1 MNIYAFIMKEKI
13 TFLGIETSCDETAA
27 AVIRENEKGTADV
40 LSNVV
45 SSQIAEHEKFGGV
58 VPELA
63 ARAHLENIEFIINK
77 SLKDAKISL
86 NDIDGIAATAGP
98 GLIVC
103 LTVGLNIGKSI
114 AAFSN
119 KPFIGVNHLEG
130 HALSP
135 GLEKKIEFPYLLLLI
150 SGGHTQYLIVKDV
163 NQYEQL
169 GTTIDDALGEAF
181 DKTAKML
188 GLGYPG
194 GPAVEKFSKL
204 GDKDYFKLPEP
215 IINKAGCNL
224 SFAGLKTAVLR
235 ESKKINGNDSMKY
248 NLAASFQNTINK
260 ILFKKTKVA
269 IETFKDRTKKKEV
282 QLIVAGGVA
291 ANKSIRENLSN
302 LAKEMN
308 FKTIYPDLKFCGD
321 NAAMIAWTGI
331 KRFKKNLID
340 KIDIS
345 AKSRWPLDSAAPYMK
360 GPGLKLD

>member
-1 MNIYAFIMKEKI
+1 MTKKI

-27 AVIRENEKGTADV
+27 AVIRENDNGTADI

-45 SSQIAEHEKFGGV
+45 SSQIEVHKKFGGV

-63 ARAHLENIEFIINK
+63 ARAHLENIEYIIDTAFK
-77 SLKDAKISL
+77 ESKISIG
-86 NDIDGIAATAGP
+86 DIDGVAATAGP

-135 GLEKKIEFPYLLLLI
+135 SLEKKIEFPYLLLLI
-150 SGGHTQYLIVKDV
+150 SGGHTQFLIVKDV
-163 NQYEQL
+163 NEYQQL

-188 GLGYPG
+188 DLGYPG
-194 GPAVEKFSKL
+194 GPCVEKFAKL
-204 GDKDYFKLPEP
+204 GDKNFFNLPKP

-235 ESKKINGNDSMKY
+235 ESKKINGEDNLKY

-260 ILFKKTKVA
+260 ILYKKTKVA
-269 IETFKDRTKKKEV
+269 VQMFREKTKKENF

-291 ANKSIRENLSN
+291 ANESIRKNLSILSN
-302 LAKEMN
+302 EMG
-308 FKTIYPDLKFCGD
+308 FEIIYPDLKFCGD
-321 NAAMIAWTGI
+321 NAAMIAWAGI
-331 KRFKKNLID
+331 QRFKKNMID
-340 KIDIS
+340 DLNKS
-345 AKSRWPLDSAAPYMK
+345 AKSRWPLDKNAPYMK
-360 GPGLKLD
+360 GPGLKL

>member
-1 MNIYAFIMKEKI
+1 MKKKL

-27 AVIRENEKGTADV
+27 AVIQENNNGSAKI
-40 LSNVV
+40 LSNIV
-45 SSQIAEHEKFGGV
+45 SSQIDRHREFGGV

-63 ARAHLENIEFIINK
+63 ARAHIDNIEFIINEA
-77 SLKDAKISL
+77 LKESKLSL
-86 NDIDGIAATAGP
+86 NEIDGVAATAGP

-114 AAFSN
+114 AAFSK
-119 KPFIGVNHLEG
+119 KPFVAVNHLEG

-135 GLEKKIEFPYLLLLI
+135 GLNNKLEFPYLLLLI
-150 SGGHTQYLIVKDV
+150 SGGHSQYLVVKGV
-163 NQYEQL
+163 NEYEQL

-181 DKTAKML
+181 DKTSKIL
-188 GLGYPG
+188 NLGYPG
-194 GPAVEKFSKL
+194 GPNIEKYAKL
-204 GDKDYFKLPEP
+204 GDIKKFKLPEP

-235 ESKKINGNDSMKY
+235 ESKKINGDDKMKY

-269 IETFKDRTKKKEV
+269 IEIFKEKTKKKEV

-291 ANKSIRENLSN
+291 ANKSIRENLSK

-308 FKTIYPDLKFCGD
+308 CKTIYPDLKFCGD
-321 NAAMIAWTGI
+321 NAAMIAWAGI
-331 KRFKKNLID
+331 KRFNKSLID
-340 KIDIS
+340 KIDIP
-345 AKSRWPLDSAAPYMK
+345 AKSRWPLDSSAPYMK

>member
-1 MNIYAFIMKEKI
+1 MPKKI

-27 AVIRENEKGTADV
+27 AVIRENDNGTGDI
-40 LSNVV
+40 LSNII
-45 SSQIAEHEKFGGV
+45 SSQIDEHKKFGGV

-63 ARAHLENIEFIINK
+63 ARAHLENIEYIIETA
-77 SLKDAKISL
+77 LKQSKI
-86 NDIDGIAATAGP
+86 NIEAIDGVAATAGP

-119 KPFIGVNHLEG
+119 KPFVGVNHLEG

-135 GLEKKIEFPYLLLLI
+135 GLKEKIEFPYLFLLI
-150 SGGHTQYLIVKDV
+150 SGGHSQFLIVSDV
-163 NQYEQL
+163 NEYEQL

-188 GLGYPG
+188 GFDYPG
-194 GPAVEKFSKL
+194 GPNIEKIARL
-204 GDKDYFKLPEP
+204 GDKEFFKLPEP

-235 ESKKINGNDSMKY
+235 ESKKINGENRLKY

-260 ILFKKTKVA
+260 ILYKKTKVA
-269 IETFKDRTKKKEV
+269 VKMFKDKTRKENF

-291 ANKSIRENLSN
+291 ANNSIRDNLSN

-308 FKTIYPDLKFCGD
+308 FKAVYPDLKFCGD
-321 NAAMIAWTGI
+321 NAAMIAWAGI
-331 KRFKKNLID
+331 QRFKKNLID
-340 KIDIS
+340 DLNIS
-345 AKSRWPLDSAAPYMK
+345 AKSRWPLDETAPYMK
-360 GPGLKLD
+360 GPGLKF